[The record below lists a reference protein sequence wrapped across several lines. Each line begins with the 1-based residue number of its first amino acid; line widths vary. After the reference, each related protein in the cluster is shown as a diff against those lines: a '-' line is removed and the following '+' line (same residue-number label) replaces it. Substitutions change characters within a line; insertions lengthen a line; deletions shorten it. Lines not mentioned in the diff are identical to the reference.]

1 MKSYLRRLWSRLVA
15 TFLGLK
21 CDRCGRRGANLVLD
35 AERTSREE
43 QDGGRIIVREFKVRS
58 CKALCPRCR

>member
-1 MKSYLRRLWSRLVA
+1 MA

-21 CDRCGRRGANLVLD
+21 CDHCCRRGANLVLD

-43 QDGGRIIVREFKVRS
+43 QDGGRIVVREFKVRS
-58 CKALCPRCR
+58 CKALCSRCR